1 MNRKEIIDL
10 LELTISVYPNAK
22 IKDAN
27 KMVMVW
33 EMELGEYPADKI
45 YKAVRYHMA
54 VNKFFPTPADILSSL
69 VRAEICYSDNIR
81 VSHRLNSGGVGLVKV
96 EDEGDYL
103 DRFCKWVG
111 FGEDDALHS

>member
-27 KMVMVW
+27 KMVVVW
-33 EMELGEYPADKI
+33 EMELGEYPAEKI

-69 VRAEICYSDNIR
+69 VRAEICYSQPIKCPYMIG
-81 VSHRLNSGGVGLVKV
+81 SGGSGLVKV
-96 EDEGDYL
+96 ENVDDYL
-103 DRFCKWVG
+103 DSFCEWIG
-111 FGEDDALHS
+111 FGEDEALQS